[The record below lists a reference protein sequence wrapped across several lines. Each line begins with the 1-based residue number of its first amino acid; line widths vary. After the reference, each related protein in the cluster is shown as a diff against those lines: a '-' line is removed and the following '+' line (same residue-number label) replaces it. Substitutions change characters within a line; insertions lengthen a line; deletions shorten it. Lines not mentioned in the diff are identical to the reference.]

1 MKVFINKNK
10 NKRVILL
17 SIVVVFLF
25 QYILT
30 SAVNINFTEDV
41 HAEALSPKDT
51 LLLKV
56 LKAGFKK
63 CIDGGVL
70 SKKEIKDSVINEQ
83 ILFNVTSPIYMND
96 KNVRLPFKYGS
107 GNTVDDGDISCEQL
121 FTGYGGSGKNSFS
134 TFSALGGKDRPNY
147 NASVAERNSLIEA
160 LGYTTSDKGNTQL
173 YYCAALNYTTT
184 EAGGA
189 GNARTTNSICVNVDG
204 KIVDGK
210 IVDGKITPS
219 QGKKITSND
228 IVIKNTNSDEYIR
241 LTVDPSYKK
250 IVVNMNLSKLTN
262 TKDPLSC
269 QFGPT
274 DIFTSENL
282 DKYIGQSP
290 ESFFSKFFGDIDSKQ
305 ILNKAK
311 SNGYYLFNDQSCESD
326 PFPKA
331 LGVSSVVT
339 NSTSSISGGSGEEA
353 VAGTELNN
361 SPTKDYIYGGSPNYD
376 NLMKYYLPSYSVP
389 SAGAARGS
397 LDYELY
403 GGSSAATQTG
413 GFTAVERA
421 YNWFYE
427 LHDIFNAI
435 SVDTSIDCSTSRP
448 SNGAYLQYF
457 KKSESDPNKTEI
469 QYCPMNES
477 VLGLKANE
485 ALMKH
490 ETNGK
495 GVVNAA
501 DPISDTIKPQTAREI
516 LNNLNSINLT
526 SVCAADSSFPLCQAT
541 PIECKEDPNKDGC
554 KDLAGNNA
562 SEEED
567 GANGEMAACFQNAG
581 ALGWMICPLIYTLRD
596 AAQGIFSG
604 FIEPLLRVHDSIIGE
619 LSKNDNT
626 STMYQ
631 AWSTFRNIGNIL
643 FVIALLFVIFSQVTG
658 IGIDNYGIKRILP
671 KLIVTAIIVNFSY
684 IICGLLVDLSN
695 IIGDSIKN
703 IFESVEFT
711 AGDKP
716 SDGLGPV
723 GIITFLV
730 TAISAGAA
738 AGAGITV
745 AGSIIGAGGLLTILV
760 PILTFLASAV
770 IAGFFA
776 MLMLGVRQAL
786 VIIMIVISPVAFVLY
801 AIPNTNPIFKKWF
814 TLFRGLLMLY
824 PVYCFMVGAG
834 YMASKLIINGS
845 NEFYLQLVAGLIS
858 IAPYFAVPTMTKN
871 AMKGFD
877 AAIGGIARLQSRASG
892 GLQYA
897 NKMATNSEAYKA
909 SAGNVAY
916 KKQEKFANKYKDY
929 TPEQLAQLSNGK
941 RRRLMTALGVVGK
954 DAQQAATIGAAM
966 SQFKHDTDTAG
977 MARTARIAMDREDDR
992 QAESLQSEYARQNL
1006 DHISALA
1013 MLEEAQGFDYAN
1025 ASYEASRENDRKL
1038 RALQGHLLSTKEG
1051 QKAYNR
1057 YLSDGALYEKYE
1069 TDASGKEIGQGK
1081 KIVSAEKS
1089 STRAKA
1095 TLARNFVSKH
1105 SDLKKD
1111 FGVTYTQMQSM
1122 QGSGD
1127 LESMKSSAD
1136 ASQIMSN
1143 DRTMAVNK
1151 YVQTMDSIDMQNLSK
1166 ADAKELNTALA
1177 TKDDNGNSIIL
1188 DSDSSNKLK
1197 KLSDQVINVVSNDPS
1212 RLGDYNDNLRDLIT
1226 NVSGTN
1232 LNNLGNRVMEV
1243 RDNNGQLIQTMRWA
1257 KNDPINGNGNGGGNG
1272 NGNGGGNGGNGN
1284 GNGSGNGGPTP

>member
-1 MKVFINKNK
+1 MKVSINKNK
-10 NKRVILL
+10 RLIPLF
-17 SIVVVFLF
+17 IVFVLLF
-25 QYILT
+25 QFIFST
-30 SAVNINFTEDV
+30 ISSIKFTEDV

-56 LKAGFKK
+56 LKSSFKK
-63 CIDGGVL
+63 CIEGGVL
-70 SKKEIKDSVINEQ
+70 TKNDIKDSKIDRN
-83 ILFNVTSPIYMND
+83 ILFNVTSPIFGND
-96 KNVRLPFKYGS
+96 KTVRLPFKYGS

-121 FTGYGGSGKNSFS
+121 FEGYGGSDGKNSFS
-134 TFSALGGKDRPNY
+134 TFSVLGGKIRPNY
-147 NASVAERNSLIEA
+147 FAAVAERNSLIEA
-160 LGYTTSDKGNTQL
+160 LGYTASNRGNVQL
-173 YYCAALNYTTT
+173 YCAALNYTVT
-184 EAGGA
+184 EAGGT
-189 GNARTTNSICVNVDG
+189 GSTRTTNSICVN
-204 KIVDGK
+204 IVDGQIK
-210 IVDGKITPS
+210 PS
-219 QGKKITSND
+219 QGKKITAND
-228 IVIKNTNSDEYIR
+228 VTVKNTTSDKYVR
-241 LTVDPSYKK
+241 LGFDGYNKK
-250 IVVNMNLSKLTN
+250 IQVIMDLSELPEKN
-262 TKDPLSC
+262 KCKYNSKSVYDSPS
-269 QFGPT
+269 
-274 DIFTSENL
+274 L
-282 DKYIGQSP
+282 DKYIGKKP
-290 ESFFSKFFGDIDSKQ
+290 EEFFSDMFNEIESSQ
-305 ILNKAK
+305 SLNKAK
-311 SNGYYLFNDQSCESD
+311 ASGFSTKGNGWPCTGDT
-326 PFPKA
+326 FPKEIGA
-331 LGVSSVVT
+331 KSVVT
-339 NSTSSISGGSGEEA
+339 NSTGSVNTGSDEKAVSG
-353 VAGTELNN
+353 TDLNN
-361 SPTKDYIYGGSPNYD
+361 SLAKDYTYGGFPKNYD
-376 NLMKYYLPSYSVP
+376 NLMKYYLPSYPVP
-389 SAGAARGS
+389 SSGTARGS

-403 GGSSAATQTG
+403 GGSSAASQTD

-421 YNWFYE
+421 YNWYYE

-435 SVDTSIDCSTSRP
+435 SVDTSIGCSTSRP

-477 VLGLKANE
+477 VLNLKANE

-516 LNNLNSINLT
+516 LNNLNSINLA

-604 FIEPLLRVHDSIIGE
+604 FIESLLRVHDSIIGE

-695 IIGDSIKN
+695 IIGNSIKN

-716 SDGLGPV
+716 SDGLGPA
-723 GIITFLV
+723 GY
-730 TAISAGAA
+730 ISETVAVIGTIVA

-745 AGSIIGAGGLLTILV
+745 GGSIIAAGGLLTILV

-834 YMASKLIINGS
+834 FMASKLIINGS

-897 NKMATNSEAYKA
+897 NKMVTNSEAYKA

-916 KKQEKFANKYKDY
+916 NKQEKFAKKYDGY
-929 TPEQLAQLSNGK
+929 TQEQLARMKPSE
-941 RRRLMTALGVVGK
+941 RRRLMNALGVLGK

-966 SQFKHDTDTAG
+966 SQYKFNTSNEGMRRTGDMAMTAEDENQVKAHQTDLINQNMSYDEALKKL
-977 MARTARIAMDREDDR
+977 ID
-992 QAESLQSEYARQNL
+992 LQSEGYGENEEENHQRDLRMRAYQR
-1006 DHISALA
+1006 HI
-1013 MLEEAQGFDYAN
+1013 
-1025 ASYEASRENDRKL
+1025 
-1038 RALQGHLLSTKEG
+1038 LSTKDG
-1051 QKAYNR
+1051 QKAY
-1057 YLSDGALYEKYE
+1057 EKYL
-1069 TDASGKEIGQGK
+1069 KEGQYEDSNNN
-1081 KIVSAEKS
+1081 IVTG
-1089 STRAKA
+1089 STSERSRAV
-1095 TLARNFVSKH
+1095 LARDYMSNNS
-1105 SDLKKD
+1105 SLKDKY
-1111 FGVTYTQMQSM
+1111 GVTYQQMQSM
-1122 QGSGD
+1122 QGSGSVNT
-1127 LESMKSSAD
+1127 LRTSAD
-1136 ASQIMSN
+1136 GSAAIKN
-1143 DRTMAVNK
+1143 ARTNAVDK
-1151 YVQTMDSIDMQNLSK
+1151 FVDTMDSKDIREISK
-1166 ADAKELNTALA
+1166 YDAEEVDKAIEGGMVTQGTKDKLEGVARDAARVLENDPTQVGELNDAARNL
-1177 TKDDNGNSIIL
+1177 I
-1188 DSDSSNKLK
+1188 SN
-1197 KLSDQVINVVSNDPS
+1197 
-1212 RLGDYNDNLRDLIT
+1212 R
-1226 NVSGTN
+1226 SGID

-1272 NGNGGGNGGNGN
+1272 GNGNGSGNGN

>member
-1 MKVFINKNK
+1 MKTLGRNSRT
-10 NKRVILL
+10 KRIIIL
-17 SIVVVFLF
+17 SIATALLLQLVLSTISGIHIKENNV
-25 QYILT
+25 YAT
-30 SAVNINFTEDV
+30 GS
-41 HAEALSPKDT
+41 LSPQDS

-56 LKAGFKK
+56 LKNSFRK
-63 CIDGGVL
+63 CINDGVL
-70 SKKEIKDSVINEQ
+70 TKNPVINSAVDEKN
-83 ILFNVTSPIYMND
+83 LFNKTLAAYKND
-96 KNVRLPFKYGS
+96 KTILLPYKYGT
-107 GNTVDDGDISCEQL
+107 GNEVPDGNISCQEL
-121 FTGYGGSGKNSFS
+121 FGGDEGRAASATGFNVFKS
-134 TFSALGGKDRPNY
+134 LGGR
-147 NASVAERNSLIEA
+147 ERMPQYGSIEEKNNFLTA
-160 LGYTTSDKGNTQL
+160 LGYTSQDRSNANL
-173 YYCAALNYTTT
+173 YCASLSYTAT
-184 EAGGA
+184 ENINA
-189 GNARTTNSICVNVDG
+189 GNSGVTNAVCINTIDG
-204 KIVDGK
+204 KILPSEGEKITDNDLVAKTDPSDKYLKLSFFDGRIRLQLIGSSLPQDGK
-210 IVDGKITPS
+210 CSFYDSEIYVSPDVNKYKGKTPDTFFNDMFSEIESS
-219 QGKKITSND
+219 QVLNNAKPKGSKRKFSVTSKNRNNSCSSDKTFPELIGVKSVVANGKTSTGTGASVEARSDNA
-228 IVIKNTNSDEYIR
+228 IKNS
-241 LTVDPSYKK
+241 LA
-250 IVVNMNLSKLTN
+250 
-262 TKDPLSC
+262 KD
-269 QFGPT
+269 
-274 DIFTSENL
+274 FT
-282 DKYIGQSP
+282 
-290 ESFFSKFFGDIDSKQ
+290 
-305 ILNKAK
+305 
-311 SNGYYLFNDQSCESD
+311 
-326 PFPKA
+326 
-331 LGVSSVVT
+331 
-339 NSTSSISGGSGEEA
+339 
-353 VAGTELNN
+353 
-361 SPTKDYIYGGSPNYD
+361 YGGSPNYD
-376 NLMKYYLPSYSVP
+376 MLMKYYLPSYVSP
-389 SAGAARGS
+389 SANGVGS
-397 LDYELY
+397 LNYELY
-403 GGSSAATQTG
+403 GSSSAN
-413 GFTAVERA
+413 TASVNITPLERA
-421 YNWFYE
+421 YNWYYSLKDVF
-427 LHDIFNAI
+427 DGI
-435 SVDTSIDCSTSRP
+435 SVDESAGCSTTRP
-448 SNGAYLQYF
+448 STGLYLQYL
-457 KKSESDPNKTEI
+457 KPLEGDQSKTEV

-477 VLGLKANE
+477 VLNMKSNE
-485 ALMKH
+485 VLMKK
-490 ETNGK
+490 ESNGK
-495 GVVNAA
+495 GVVNAVERS
-501 DPISDTIKPQTAREI
+501 SDNIKAQNAREI
-516 LNNLNSINLT
+516 LDNLNSLDITNIC
-526 SVCAADSSFPLCQAT
+526 SADSSFPLCKAT
-541 PIECKEDPNKDGC
+541 PLDCKSDPSKDGC

-567 GANGEMAACFQNAG
+567 GANGEMANCFQNAG

-631 AWSTFRNIGNIL
+631 AWSFFRNIGNIL

-695 IIGDSIKN
+695 IIGNSIKN
-703 IFESVEFT
+703 IFESVQFT

-730 TAISAGAA
+730 AAISGGAA
-738 AGAGITV
+738 AVAGVTV
-745 AGSIIGAGGLLTILV
+745 AGSIIAGGGLLTILV

-834 YMASKLIINGS
+834 YMASKLIIKGS

-897 NKMATNSEAYKA
+897 SKMATNSEAYKA

-916 KKQEKFANKYKDY
+916 SKQEKFANKYKDY

-977 MARTARIAMDREDDR
+977 MARTARIAMDQEDDR

-1057 YLSDGALYEKYE
+1057 YLSDGALYERYE
-1069 TDASGKEIGQGK
+1069 KDENGNEIGAGK

-1127 LESMKSSAD
+1127 LEGMKSSAD

-1188 DSDSSNKLK
+1188 DSDSSDKLK
-1197 KLSDQVINVVSNDPS
+1197 KLSDQVVNVVSNDPS

>member
-1 MKVFINKNK
+1 MKTLGRNSRT
-10 NKRVILL
+10 KRIIIL
-17 SIVVVFLF
+17 SIATVLLLQLVLSTISGIHIKENNV
-25 QYILT
+25 YAT
-30 SAVNINFTEDV
+30 GS
-41 HAEALSPKDT
+41 LSPQDS

-56 LKAGFKK
+56 LKNSFRK
-63 CIDGGVL
+63 CINDGVL
-70 SKKEIKDSVINEQ
+70 TKNPVINSAVDEKN
-83 ILFNVTSPIYMND
+83 LFNKTLAAYKND
-96 KNVRLPFKYGS
+96 KTILLPYKYGT
-107 GNTVDDGDISCEQL
+107 GNEVPDGNISCQEL
-121 FTGYGGSGKNSFS
+121 FGGDEGRAASATGFNVFKS
-134 TFSALGGKDRPNY
+134 LGGR
-147 NASVAERNSLIEA
+147 ERMSQYGSIEEKNNFLTA
-160 LGYTTSDKGNTQL
+160 LGYTSQDRSNANL
-173 YYCAALNYTTT
+173 YCAYLSYTAT
-184 EAGGA
+184 ENINA
-189 GNARTTNSICVNVDG
+189 GNSGVTNAVCINTIDG
-204 KIVDGK
+204 KILPSEGEKITDNDLVAKTDPSDKYLKLSFFDGRIRLQLIGSSLPQDGK
-210 IVDGKITPS
+210 CSFYDSEIYVSPDVNKYKGKTPDTFFNDMFSEIESS
-219 QGKKITSND
+219 QVLNNAKPKGSKRKFSVTSKNRNNSCSSDKTFPELIGVKSVVANGKTSTGTGASVEAQSDNA
-228 IVIKNTNSDEYIR
+228 IKNS
-241 LTVDPSYKK
+241 LA
-250 IVVNMNLSKLTN
+250 
-262 TKDPLSC
+262 KD
-269 QFGPT
+269 
-274 DIFTSENL
+274 FT
-282 DKYIGQSP
+282 
-290 ESFFSKFFGDIDSKQ
+290 
-305 ILNKAK
+305 
-311 SNGYYLFNDQSCESD
+311 
-326 PFPKA
+326 
-331 LGVSSVVT
+331 
-339 NSTSSISGGSGEEA
+339 
-353 VAGTELNN
+353 
-361 SPTKDYIYGGSPNYD
+361 YGGSPNYD
-376 NLMKYYLPSYSVP
+376 MLMKYYLPSYVSP
-389 SAGAARGS
+389 SANGVGS
-397 LDYELY
+397 LNYELY
-403 GGSSAATQTG
+403 GSSSAS
-413 GFTAVERA
+413 TASENITPLERA
-421 YNWFYE
+421 YNWYYSLKDVF
-427 LHDIFNAI
+427 DGI
-435 SVDTSIDCSTSRP
+435 SVDESAGCSTTRP
-448 SNGAYLQYF
+448 STGIYLQYL
-457 KKSESDPNKTEI
+457 KPSEGDQNKAEV

-477 VLGLKANE
+477 VLNMKSNE
-485 ALMKH
+485 ILMKK
-490 ETNGK
+490 EANGK
-495 GVVNAA
+495 GVVNAVERS
-501 DPISDTIKPQTAREI
+501 SDNIKAQNAREI
-516 LNNLNSINLT
+516 LDNLNSLDITNICST
-526 SVCAADSSFPLCQAT
+526 DSSFPLCKAT
-541 PIECKEDPNKDGC
+541 PLDCKSDPSKDGC

-567 GANGEMAACFQNAG
+567 GANGEMANCFQNAG
-581 ALGWMICPLIYTLRD
+581 ALGWIICPLIYMLRD

-695 IIGDSIKN
+695 IIGNSIKN

-760 PILTFLASAV
+760 PVLTFLASAV

-977 MARTARIAMDREDDR
+977 MARTARTAMDQEDDR

-1057 YLSDGALYEKYE
+1057 YLSDGALYERYE
-1069 TDASGKEIGQGK
+1069 TDASGREIGRGE

-1127 LESMKSSAD
+1127 LESMRESSD

-1143 DRTMAVNK
+1143 SRSAAVNK
-1151 YVQTMDSIDMQNLSK
+1151 FVDTMDSKDVREISK
-1166 ADAKELNTALA
+1166 YDAKEVDKAIKEGEITGD
-1177 TKDDNGNSIIL
+1177 TKD
-1188 DSDSSNKLK
+1188 KFK
-1197 KLSDQVINVVSNDPS
+1197 VVVENAVRTLENDPTQVGE
-1212 RLGDYNDNLRDLIT
+1212 LNDSAQNLIT

-1257 KNDPINGNGNGGGNG
+1257 KNGPGNNN
-1272 NGNGGGNGGNGN
+1272 NNNNN
-1284 GNGSGNGGPTP
+1284 NNNQ

>member
-1 MKVFINKNK
+1 MKVSINKNK
-10 NKRVILL
+10 RLIPLF
-17 SIVVVFLF
+17 IVFVLLF
-25 QYILT
+25 QFIFST
-30 SAVNINFTEDV
+30 ISSIKFTEDV

-56 LKAGFKK
+56 LKSSFKK
-63 CIDGGVL
+63 CIEGGVL
-70 SKKEIKDSVINEQ
+70 TKNDIKDSKIDRN
-83 ILFNVTSPIYMND
+83 ILFNVTSPIFGND
-96 KNVRLPFKYGS
+96 KTVRLPFKYGS

-121 FTGYGGSGKNSFS
+121 FEGYGGSDGKNSFS
-134 TFSALGGKDRPNY
+134 TFSVLGGKIRPNY
-147 NASVAERNSLIEA
+147 FAAVAERNSLIEA
-160 LGYTTSDKGNTQL
+160 LGYTASNRGNAQL
-173 YYCAALNYTTT
+173 YCAALNYTVT
-184 EAGGA
+184 EAGGT
-189 GNARTTNSICVNVDG
+189 GSTRTTNSICVN
-204 KIVDGK
+204 IVDGQIK
-210 IVDGKITPS
+210 PS
-219 QGKKITSND
+219 QGKKITAND
-228 IVIKNTNSDEYIR
+228 VTVKNTTSDKYVR
-241 LTVDPSYKK
+241 LGFDGYNKK
-250 IVVNMNLSKLTN
+250 IQVIMDLSELPEKN
-262 TKDPLSC
+262 KCKYNSKSVYDSPS
-269 QFGPT
+269 
-274 DIFTSENL
+274 L
-282 DKYIGQSP
+282 DKYIGKKP
-290 ESFFSKFFGDIDSKQ
+290 EEFFSDMFNEIESSQ
-305 ILNKAK
+305 SLNKAK
-311 SNGYYLFNDQSCESD
+311 ASGFSTKGNGWPCTGDT
-326 PFPKA
+326 FPKEIGA
-331 LGVSSVVT
+331 KSVVT
-339 NSTSSISGGSGEEA
+339 NSTGSVNTGSDEKAVSG
-353 VAGTELNN
+353 TDLNN
-361 SPTKDYIYGGSPNYD
+361 SLAKDYTYGGFPKNYD
-376 NLMKYYLPSYSVP
+376 NLMKYYLPSYPVP
-389 SAGAARGS
+389 SSGTARGS

-403 GGSSAATQTG
+403 GGSSAASQTD

-421 YNWFYE
+421 YNWYYE

-435 SVDTSIDCSTSRP
+435 SVDTSIGCSTSRP

-485 ALMKH
+485 ALMKY

-541 PIECKEDPNKDGC
+541 PIECKEDPSKDGC

-581 ALGWMICPLIYTLRD
+581 ALGWIICPLIYTLRD

-703 IFESVEFT
+703 ILENVEFT

-738 AGAGITV
+738 AAAGVTV
-745 AGSIIGAGGLLTILV
+745 AGSVIAGGGLLTILV

-786 VIIMIVISPVAFVLY
+786 VIIMIVISPIAFVLY
-801 AIPNTNPIFKKWF
+801 AIPNTNPLFKKWF
-814 TLFRGLLMLY
+814 ALFRGLLMLY

-871 AMKGFD
+871 ALKGFD

-897 NKMATNSEAYKA
+897 NKMVTNSEAYKA

-916 KKQEKFANKYKDY
+916 NKQEKFANKYKDY
-929 TPEQLAQLSNGK
+929 TPEQLAQLSSSK

-954 DAQQAATIGAAM
+954 DAQQAATIGAVM
-966 SQFKHDTDTAG
+966 SQFKHDTNAAG
-977 MARTARIAMDREDDR
+977 MANTSHTAMDQEDDR

-1006 DHISALA
+1006 DHMSALA

-1038 RALQGHLLSTKEG
+1038 RALQGYLLKTKEG

-1057 YLSDGALYEKYE
+1057 YLSDGEAYESYTK
-1069 TDASGKEIGQGK
+1069 DKDGNEIGVGQK
-1081 KIVSAEKS
+1081 VSAVKS

-1095 TLARNFVSKH
+1095 VLARAFVSKN

-1122 QGSGD
+1122 QGSGT

-1136 ASQIMSN
+1136 ASQVMSN

-1166 ADAKELNTALA
+1166 ADAKELNAALA
-1177 TKDDNGNSIIL
+1177 KKDDDGNSIIL
-1188 DSDSSNKLK
+1188 DSDSSKKLK
-1197 KLSDQVINVVSNDPS
+1197 NLSDQVVNVVSNDPS
-1212 RLGDYNDNLRDLIT
+1212 RLGDYNDNLRDLIKNT
-1226 NVSGTN
+1226 SGTD
-1232 LNNLGNRVMEV
+1232 LNSVGSRTMEIRNSDGDITHTISV
-1243 RDNNGQLIQTMRWA
+1243 QRPDQTSSQNSNQ
-1257 KNDPINGNGNGGGNG
+1257 NDPTN
-1272 NGNGGGNGGNGN
+1272 
-1284 GNGSGNGGPTP
+1284 TP

>member
-83 ILFNVTSPIYMND
+83 ILFNVTSPIYVND

-121 FTGYGGSGKNSFS
+121 FVGYGGSDKNSFN
-134 TFSALGGKDRPNY
+134 TFSALGGKDYPNY
-147 NASVAERNSLIEA
+147 NAAVAERNSLIEA
-160 LGYTTSDKGNTQL
+160 LGYTASDRGNTQL

-184 EAGGA
+184 EAGGT
-189 GNARTTNSICVNVDG
+189 GNTRTTNSICVNVDG
-204 KIVDGK
+204 KNVDGK

-219 QGKKITSND
+219 QGKKITAND
-228 IVIKNTNSDEYIR
+228 VVIKNTNSDEYIR

-250 IVVNMNLSKLTN
+250 IVVNMNLSKLT
-262 TKDPLSC
+262 KDTSSC

-274 DIFTSENL
+274 DIFTSESL

-290 ESFFSKFFGDIDSKQ
+290 ESFFSKFFGDIKSKQ

-311 SNGYYLFNDQSCESD
+311 SNGYYLVQDSPTCESE

-353 VAGTELNN
+353 GAGTELNN
-361 SPTKDYIYGGSPNYD
+361 SLTKDYTYGGSPNYD
-376 NLMKYYLPSYSVP
+376 NLMKYYLPSYPVP
-389 SAGAARGS
+389 STGAARGS

-403 GGSSAATQTG
+403 GGSSATAQTG

-421 YNWFYE
+421 YNWYYE

-435 SVDTSIDCSTSRP
+435 SVDTSIGCSTSRP

-477 VLGLKANE
+477 VLELKANE

-516 LNNLNSINLT
+516 LNNLNSINLA

-541 PIECKEDPNKDGC
+541 PIDCKEDPNKEGC
-554 KDLAGNNA
+554 KELAGDNA

-567 GANGEMAACFQNAG
+567 GAKGEMSVCFQNAG
-581 ALGWMICPLIYTLRD
+581 ALGWMICPLIYALRD

-604 FIEPLLRVHDSIIGE
+604 FIDPLLRVHDSIIGE

-631 AWSTFRNIGNIL
+631 AWSLFRNIGNIL

-703 IFESVEFT
+703 IFEGVQFT

-716 SDGLGPV
+716 SDGLGPA
-723 GIITFLV
+723 GIIT
-730 TAISAGAA
+730 AIVAAIGGFAA
-738 AGAGITV
+738 AGAGV
-745 AGSIIGAGGLLTILV
+745 AAGVSIIAGGGLLTILV

-786 VIIMIVISPVAFVLY
+786 VIIMIVISPIAFVLY
-801 AIPNTNPIFKKWF
+801 AIPNTNPLFKKWF
-814 TLFRGLLMLY
+814 TLFRGLLTLY

-834 YMASKLIINGS
+834 YMASKLIIMGS

-916 KKQEKFANKYKDY
+916 NKQEKFANKYKDY
-929 TPEQLAQLSNGK
+929 TPEQLAQLSSGK

-966 SQFKHDTDTAG
+966 SQFKHDTDKAG
-977 MARTARIAMDREDDR
+977 MARTARAAMNAEDEN
-992 QAESLQSEYARQNL
+992 QVKSLMSQYASENRSPFELMQ
-1006 DHISALA
+1006 
-1013 MLEEAQGFDYAN
+1013 MLEKAQAHDYKNGTA
-1025 ASYEASRENDRKL
+1025 EENRKNDLKL
-1038 RALQGHLLSTKEG
+1038 RALQRQLVSTKDG
-1051 QKAYNR
+1051 QKMYNT
-1057 YLSDGALYEKYE
+1057 YLNDGVVYEQYGK
-1069 TDASGKEIGQGK
+1069 DANGNKVGIGESVTAK
-1081 KIVSAEKS
+1081 TS
-1089 STRAKA
+1089 SNHAKA
-1095 TLARNFVSKH
+1095 TLARDFIANH

-1122 QGSGD
+1122 QGSGT
-1127 LESMKSSAD
+1127 LESMRDASD

-1143 DRTMAVNK
+1143 SRSAAVNK
-1151 YVQTMDSIDMQNLSK
+1151 FVDTMDTKDMQEISKSDAEEITNKVGYFGKDTSGKEVYRGDTSKMSEDSARKVRSLSNQVVGNL
-1166 ADAKELNTALA
+1166 
-1177 TKDDNGNSIIL
+1177 
-1188 DSDSSNKLK
+1188 
-1197 KLSDQVINVVSNDPS
+1197 VNDPA
-1212 RLGDYNDNLRDLIT
+1212 RVGDLNQNAQTLISSIT
-1226 NVSGTN
+1226 NTD
-1232 LNNLGNRVMEV
+1232 LNNLGNRTMVI
-1243 RDNNGQLIQTMRWA
+1243 RDA
-1257 KNDPINGNGNGGGNG
+1257 NGNATSTITWDKNPGQ
-1272 NGNGGGNGGNGN
+1272 
-1284 GNGSGNGGPTP
+1284 GGPQNKP

>member
-1 MKVFINKNK
+1 MKVSINKNK
-10 NKRVILL
+10 RLIPLF
-17 SIVVVFLF
+17 IVFVLLF
-25 QYILT
+25 QFIFST
-30 SAVNINFTEDV
+30 ISSIKFTEDV

-56 LKAGFKK
+56 LKSSFKK
-63 CIDGGVL
+63 CIEGGVL
-70 SKKEIKDSVINEQ
+70 TKNDIKDSKIDRN
-83 ILFNVTSPIYMND
+83 ILFNVTSPIFGND
-96 KNVRLPFKYGS
+96 KTVRLPFKYGS

-121 FTGYGGSGKNSFS
+121 FEGYGGSDGKNSFS
-134 TFSALGGKDRPNY
+134 TFSVLGGKIRPNY
-147 NASVAERNSLIEA
+147 FAAVAERNSLIEA
-160 LGYTTSDKGNTQL
+160 LGYTASNRGNAQL
-173 YYCAALNYTTT
+173 YCAALNYTVT
-184 EAGGA
+184 EAGGT
-189 GNARTTNSICVNVDG
+189 GSTRTTNSICVN
-204 KIVDGK
+204 IVDGQIK
-210 IVDGKITPS
+210 PS
-219 QGKKITSND
+219 QGKKITAND
-228 IVIKNTNSDEYIR
+228 VTVKNTTSDKYVR
-241 LTVDPSYKK
+241 LGFDGYNKK
-250 IVVNMNLSKLTN
+250 IQVIMDLSELPEKN
-262 TKDPLSC
+262 KCKYNSKSVYDSPS
-269 QFGPT
+269 
-274 DIFTSENL
+274 L
-282 DKYIGQSP
+282 DKYIGKKP
-290 ESFFSKFFGDIDSKQ
+290 EEFFSDMFNEIESSQ
-305 ILNKAK
+305 SLNKAK
-311 SNGYYLFNDQSCESD
+311 ASGFSTKGNGWPCTGDT
-326 PFPKA
+326 FPKEIGA
-331 LGVSSVVT
+331 KSVVT
-339 NSTSSISGGSGEEA
+339 NSTGSVNTGSDEKAVSG
-353 VAGTELNN
+353 TDLNN
-361 SPTKDYIYGGSPNYD
+361 SLAKDYTYGGFPKNYD
-376 NLMKYYLPSYSVP
+376 NLMKYYLPSYPVP
-389 SAGAARGS
+389 SSGTARGS

-403 GGSSAATQTG
+403 GGSSAASQTD

-421 YNWFYE
+421 YNWYYE

-435 SVDTSIDCSTSRP
+435 SVDTSIGCSTSRP

-485 ALMKH
+485 ALMKY

-541 PIECKEDPNKDGC
+541 PIECKEDPSKDGC

-581 ALGWMICPLIYTLRD
+581 ALGWIICPLIYTLRD

-703 IFESVEFT
+703 ILENVEFT

-738 AGAGITV
+738 AAAGVTV
-745 AGSIIGAGGLLTILV
+745 AGSVIAGGGLLTILV

-786 VIIMIVISPVAFVLY
+786 VIIMIVISPIAFVLY
-801 AIPNTNPIFKKWF
+801 AIPNTNPLFKKWF
-814 TLFRGLLMLY
+814 ALFRGLLMLY

-871 AMKGFD
+871 ALKGFD

-897 NKMATNSEAYKA
+897 NKMVTNSEAYKA

-916 KKQEKFANKYKDY
+916 NKQEKFANKYKDY
-929 TPEQLAQLSNGK
+929 TPEQLARLSNSQ
-941 RRRLMTALGVVGK
+941 RRRLASALGVVGK
-954 DAQQAATIGAAM
+954 DAHQAATIGAAM
-966 SQFKHDTDTAG
+966 SQFKHDTSSSG
-977 MARTARIAMDREDDR
+977 MAGTARAAMNAEDEN
-992 QAESLQSEYARQNL
+992 QVKSLMSQYASENRTPFEL
-1006 DHISALA
+1006 MK
-1013 MLEEAQGFDYAN
+1013 MLEESQAHDYKNGTA
-1025 ASYEASRENDRKL
+1025 EENRQNDLKL
-1038 RALQGHLLSTKEG
+1038 RALQRQLVSTKDG
-1051 QKAYNR
+1051 QKMYNT
-1057 YLSDGALYEKYE
+1057 YLNDGVVYEQYGK
-1069 TDASGKEIGQGK
+1069 DAKGNKIGIGESVTAK
-1081 KIVSAEKS
+1081 TS
-1089 STRAKA
+1089 SNHAKA
-1095 TLARNFVSKH
+1095 TLARDFIANH

-1122 QGSGD
+1122 QGSGT
-1127 LESMKSSAD
+1127 LESMRDSSD
-1136 ASQIMSN
+1136 ASQVMSN
-1143 DRTMAVNK
+1143 TRGAAVNK
-1151 YVQTMDSIDMQNLSK
+1151 FVDNMDAKDMQEISKSDAEEITNKVGYFGQDMSGKEVYRGDTSKMSEDSARKVRSLSNQVVGNL
-1166 ADAKELNTALA
+1166 
-1177 TKDDNGNSIIL
+1177 
-1188 DSDSSNKLK
+1188 
-1197 KLSDQVINVVSNDPS
+1197 VNDPT
-1212 RLGDYNDNLRDLIT
+1212 RVGDLNQNAQTLISSIT
-1226 NVSGTN
+1226 NTD
-1232 LNNLGNRVMEV
+1232 LNNLGNRTMVI
-1243 RDNNGQLIQTMRWA
+1243 RDA
-1257 KNDPINGNGNGGGNG
+1257 NGNATSTITWDKGPGQGG
-1272 NGNGGGNGGNGN
+1272 
-1284 GNGSGNGGPTP
+1284 SQHKP

>member
-1 MKVFINKNK
+1 MKVSINKNK
-10 NKRVILL
+10 RLIPLF
-17 SIVVVFLF
+17 IVFVLLF
-25 QYILT
+25 QFIFST
-30 SAVNINFTEDV
+30 ISSIKFTEDV

-56 LKAGFKK
+56 LKSSFKK
-63 CIDGGVL
+63 CIEGGVL
-70 SKKEIKDSVINEQ
+70 TKNDIKDSKIDRN
-83 ILFNVTSPIYMND
+83 ILFNVTSPIFGND
-96 KNVRLPFKYGS
+96 KTVRLPFKYGS

-121 FTGYGGSGKNSFS
+121 FEGYGGSDGKNSFS
-134 TFSALGGKDRPNY
+134 TFSVLGGKIRPNY
-147 NASVAERNSLIEA
+147 FAAVAERNSLIEA
-160 LGYTTSDKGNTQL
+160 LGYTASNRGNAQL
-173 YYCAALNYTTT
+173 YCAALNYTVT
-184 EAGGA
+184 EAGGT
-189 GNARTTNSICVNVDG
+189 GSTRTTNSICVN
-204 KIVDGK
+204 IVDGQIK
-210 IVDGKITPS
+210 PS
-219 QGKKITSND
+219 QGKKITAND
-228 IVIKNTNSDEYIR
+228 VTVKNTTSDKYVR
-241 LTVDPSYKK
+241 LGFDGYNKK
-250 IVVNMNLSKLTN
+250 IQVIMDLSELPEKN
-262 TKDPLSC
+262 KCKYNSKSVYDSPS
-269 QFGPT
+269 
-274 DIFTSENL
+274 L
-282 DKYIGQSP
+282 DKYIGKKP
-290 ESFFSKFFGDIDSKQ
+290 EEFFSDMFNEIESSQ
-305 ILNKAK
+305 SLNKAK
-311 SNGYYLFNDQSCESD
+311 ASGFSTKGNGWPCTGDT
-326 PFPKA
+326 FPKEIGA
-331 LGVSSVVT
+331 KSVVT
-339 NSTSSISGGSGEEA
+339 NSTGSVNTGSDEKAVSG
-353 VAGTELNN
+353 TDLNN
-361 SPTKDYIYGGSPNYD
+361 SLAKDYTYGGFPKNYD
-376 NLMKYYLPSYSVP
+376 NLMKYYLPSYPVP
-389 SAGAARGS
+389 SSGTARGS

-403 GGSSAATQTG
+403 GGSSAASQTD

-421 YNWFYE
+421 YNWYYE

-435 SVDTSIDCSTSRP
+435 SVDTSIGCSTSRP

-477 VLGLKANE
+477 VLNLKANE

-516 LNNLNSINLT
+516 LNNLNSINLA

-631 AWSTFRNIGNIL
+631 AWSFFRNIGNIL
-643 FVIALLFVIFSQVTG
+643 FVITLLFVIFSQVTG

-695 IIGDSIKN
+695 IIGNSIKN
-703 IFESVEFT
+703 IFESVQFT

-730 TAISAGAA
+730 AAISGGAA
-738 AGAGITV
+738 AVAGVTV
-745 AGSIIGAGGLLTILV
+745 AGSIIGGGGLLTILV

-801 AIPNTNPIFKKWF
+801 AIPNTNPLFKKWF
-814 TLFRGLLMLY
+814 ALFRGLLMLY

-871 AMKGFD
+871 ALKGFD

-897 NKMATNSEAYKA
+897 NKMVTNSEAYKA

-916 KKQEKFANKYKDY
+916 NKQEKFAKKYDGY
-929 TPEQLAQLSNGK
+929 TQEQLARMKPSE
-941 RRRLMTALGVVGK
+941 RRRLMNALGVLGK

-966 SQFKHDTDTAG
+966 SQYKFNTSNEGMRRTGDMAMTAEDENQVKAHQTDLINQNMSYDEALKKL
-977 MARTARIAMDREDDR
+977 ID
-992 QAESLQSEYARQNL
+992 LQSEGYGENEEENHQRDLRMRAYQR
-1006 DHISALA
+1006 HI
-1013 MLEEAQGFDYAN
+1013 
-1025 ASYEASRENDRKL
+1025 
-1038 RALQGHLLSTKEG
+1038 LSTKDG
-1051 QKAYNR
+1051 QKAYER
-1057 YLSDGALYEKYE
+1057 YLKKGRYE
-1069 TDASGKEIGQGK
+1069 DDSGNI
-1081 KIVSAEKS
+1081 IKS
-1089 STRAKA
+1089 GSTSERSRAI
-1095 TLARNFVSKH
+1095 LARDYMSNNS
-1105 SDLKKD
+1105 SLKDKY
-1111 FGVTYTQMQSM
+1111 GVTYQQMQSM
-1122 QGSGD
+1122 QGSGSVNT
-1127 LESMKSSAD
+1127 LRTSAD
-1136 ASQIMSN
+1136 GSTTIENA
-1143 DRTMAVNK
+1143 RTNAVDK
-1151 YVQTMDSIDMQNLSK
+1151 FVKTMDSKDVREISK
-1166 ADAKELNTALA
+1166 YDAKEVDDAITGGKITQK
-1177 TKDDNGNSIIL
+1177 TKDDF
-1188 DSDSSNKLK
+1188 K
-1197 KLSDQVINVVSNDPS
+1197 VVVENAVRSLENDPTQVGE
-1212 RLGDYNDNLRDLIT
+1212 LNDNAQNLIT

-1257 KNDPINGNGNGGGNG
+1257 KNSPVNGN
-1272 NGNGGGNGGNGN
+1272 GNGN
-1284 GNGSGNGGPTP
+1284 GNGSGNGSGNGNGSGSGNGNGGPTP

>member
-1 MKVFINKNK
+1 MKVSINKNK
-10 NKRVILL
+10 RLIPLF
-17 SIVVVFLF
+17 IVFVLLF
-25 QYILT
+25 QFIFST
-30 SAVNINFTEDV
+30 ISSIKFTEEA
-41 HAEALSPKDT
+41 HADALSPKDT

-56 LKAGFKK
+56 LKSGFKK
-63 CIDGGVL
+63 CIEGGVL
-70 SKKEIKDSVINEQ
+70 TKQDIKDSKIDRN
-83 ILFNVTSPIYMND
+83 ILFNVTSPIFGND

-121 FTGYGGSGKNSFS
+121 FEGYGGNDDKNSFN
-134 TFSALGGKDRPNY
+134 TFSVLGGKIRPNY
-147 NASVAERNSLIEA
+147 YSTTVAEKNSLIEA
-160 LGYTTSDKGNTQL
+160 LGYTTSDRGNAQL
-173 YYCAALNYTTT
+173 YCAALNYTVT
-184 EAGGA
+184 EAGGT
-189 GNARTTNSICVNVDG
+189 GSTRTTNSICVN
-204 KIVDGK
+204 
-210 IVDGKITPS
+210 IVDGKITQS
-219 QGKKITSND
+219 QGKKITAND
-228 IVIKNTNSDEYIR
+228 VTVKNTTSDKYVR
-241 LTVDPSYKK
+241 LGFDGYNKKVSVIMDLSELPEKNNCKYGSKSVYDSPS
-250 IVVNMNLSKLTN
+250 
-262 TKDPLSC
+262 
-269 QFGPT
+269 
-274 DIFTSENL
+274 L
-282 DKYIGQSP
+282 DKYIGKTP
-290 ESFFSKFFGDIDSKQ
+290 KEFFSDMFNEIESSQ
-305 ILNKAK
+305 SLNKAK
-311 SNGYYLFNDQSCESD
+311 ASGFSTKGNGWPCTGDT
-326 PFPKA
+326 FPKEIGA
-331 LGVSSVVT
+331 KSVVT
-339 NSTSSISGGSGEEA
+339 NSTGSVDTGSDEKAVSG
-353 VAGTELNN
+353 TDLNN
-361 SPTKDYIYGGSPNYD
+361 SLAKDYTYGGSPNYD
-376 NLMKYYLPSYSVP
+376 NLMKYYLPSYPVP

-421 YNWFYE
+421 YNWYYE

-435 SVDTSIDCSTSRP
+435 SVDTSIGCSTSRP

-477 VLGLKANE
+477 VLNLKANE

-501 DPISDTIKPQTAREI
+501 DPVSDIIKPQTAREI
-516 LNNLNSINLT
+516 LNNLNSINLA

-581 ALGWMICPLIYTLRD
+581 ALGWIICPLIYALRD

-631 AWSTFRNIGNIL
+631 AWSFFRNIGNIL

-703 IFESVEFT
+703 IFESVQFT

-723 GIITFLV
+723 GIITILV
-730 TAISAGAA
+730 AAISGGAA
-738 AGAGITV
+738 AFAGV
-745 AGSIIGAGGLLTILV
+745 SIIAGGGLLTILV

-834 YMASKLIINGS
+834 FMASKLIIKGS

-877 AAIGGIARLQSRASG
+877 AAIGGIAKLQSRASG

-941 RRRLMTALGVVGK
+941 RRRLMNALGTIGK

-966 SQFKHDTDTAG
+966 SQFRFNTSNEGKARSGAMAMTA
-977 MARTARIAMDREDDR
+977 EDEN
-992 QAESLQSEYARQNL
+992 QVKAHQSDLIDKNMSYDEALKNLIKMQNEGYGENEEENHQRDL
-1006 DHISALA
+1006 KMRAYQRHI
-1013 MLEEAQGFDYAN
+1013 
-1025 ASYEASRENDRKL
+1025 
-1038 RALQGHLLSTKEG
+1038 LSTKDG
-1051 QKAYNR
+1051 QKAY
-1057 YLSDGALYEKYE
+1057 EKYL
-1069 TDASGKEIGQGK
+1069 KEGQYK
-1081 KIVSAEKS
+1081 DSNNNIVTG
-1089 STRAKA
+1089 STSERSRAV
-1095 TLARNFVSKH
+1095 LARDYMSNNSG
-1105 SDLKKD
+1105 LKDKY
-1111 FGVTYTQMQSM
+1111 GVTYQQMQSM
-1122 QGSGD
+1122 QGSGSINT
-1127 LESMKSSAD
+1127 LRTSAD
-1136 ASQIMSN
+1136 SSSVIEN
-1143 DRTMAVNK
+1143 TRTNAVNK
-1151 YVQTMDSIDMQNLSK
+1151 FVETMDSKDVREISK
-1166 ADAKELNTALA
+1166 YDAEEVDDAIAGGKITRDANDKFKVAVGNAARTLENDPTQVGELNDAA
-1177 TKDDNGNSIIL
+1177 
-1188 DSDSSNKLK
+1188 
-1197 KLSDQVINVVSNDPS
+1197 
-1212 RLGDYNDNLRDLIT
+1212 RNLIST
-1226 NVSGTN
+1226 HSGID

-1257 KNDPINGNGNGGGNG
+1257 KNGPGNNN
-1272 NGNGGGNGGNGN
+1272 NNNNQ
-1284 GNGSGNGGPTP
+1284 

>member
-1 MKVFINKNK
+1 MKTLGRNSRT
-10 NKRVILL
+10 KRIIILSIATILL
-17 SIVVVFLF
+17 LQLILSTISGIHIKENNVFA
-25 QYILT
+25 T
-30 SAVNINFTEDV
+30 GS
-41 HAEALSPKDT
+41 LSPQDS

-56 LKAGFKK
+56 LKNSFRKCINNGVLTKNPVINSAVAESNLFNKTLAAYKNDQTILLPYKYGTGNEVSDGNISCQELFGGDEGTPSSAAGF
-63 CIDGGVL
+63 
-70 SKKEIKDSVINEQ
+70 
-83 ILFNVTSPIYMND
+83 NV
-96 KNVRLPFKYGS
+96 FKS
-107 GNTVDDGDISCEQL
+107 
-121 FTGYGGSGKNSFS
+121 
-134 TFSALGGKDRPNY
+134 LGGKSQIPHHG
-147 NASVAERNSLIEA
+147 AIEEKNNFLTA
-160 LGYTTSDKGNTQL
+160 LGYTSKDRSDANL
-173 YYCAALNYTTT
+173 YCASLSYTAT
-184 EAGGA
+184 ENINV
-189 GNARTTNSICVNVDG
+189 GNSGVTNAVCINTVKGEIS
-204 KIVDGK
+204 
-210 IVDGKITPS
+210 PS
-219 QGKKITSND
+219 DGKKITDND
-228 IVIKNTNSDEYIR
+228 LVAKTDSSDKYLKLSFFDGRIRLQLIGSSLPQDGKCSFYDNEIYVSPDINKYKGKTPDTFFNDMFSEIESSQVLNNAKPKGSKRKFSVTSKNRNNSCSSDKTFPELIGAKNVVANGKTSTGKGASVEARSDEAI
-241 LTVDPSYKK
+241 
-250 IVVNMNLSKLTN
+250 
-262 TKDPLSC
+262 
-269 QFGPT
+269 
-274 DIFTSENL
+274 
-282 DKYIGQSP
+282 
-290 ESFFSKFFGDIDSKQ
+290 
-305 ILNKAK
+305 
-311 SNGYYLFNDQSCESD
+311 
-326 PFPKA
+326 
-331 LGVSSVVT
+331 
-339 NSTSSISGGSGEEA
+339 
-353 VAGTELNN
+353 NN
-361 SPTKDYIYGGSPNYD
+361 SLAKDFTYGASPKYD
-376 NLMKYYLPSYSVP
+376 MLMDMLMKYYLPSYVSP
-389 SAGAARGS
+389 SANGVGS
-397 LDYELY
+397 LNYELY
-403 GGSSAATQTG
+403 GSSSAS
-413 GFTAVERA
+413 TASENITPLERA
-421 YNWFYE
+421 YNWYYSLKDVF
-427 LHDIFNAI
+427 DGI
-435 SVDTSIDCSTSRP
+435 SEDESAGCSTTRP
-448 SNGAYLQYF
+448 STGIYLQYL
-457 KKSESDPNKTEI
+457 KPSEGDQSKTEV
-469 QYCPMNES
+469 QYCTMNES
-477 VLGLKANE
+477 VLNMKSNE
-485 ALMKH
+485 VLMKK
-490 ETNGK
+490 ESNGK
-495 GVVNAA
+495 GVVNAVERS
-501 DPISDTIKPQTAREI
+501 SDNIKAQNAREI
-516 LNNLNSINLT
+516 LDNLNSLDITNICST
-526 SVCAADSSFPLCQAT
+526 DSSFPLCKAT
-541 PIECKEDPNKDGC
+541 PLDCKSDPNKDGC

-631 AWSTFRNIGNIL
+631 AWSFFRNIGNIL

-695 IIGDSIKN
+695 IIGNSIKN

-897 NKMATNSEAYKA
+897 NKMVTNSEAYKA

-916 KKQEKFANKYKDY
+916 NKQEKFAKKYDGY
-929 TPEQLAQLSNGK
+929 TQEQLARMKPSE
-941 RRRLMTALGVVGK
+941 RRRLMNALGVLGK

-966 SQFKHDTDTAG
+966 SQYKFNTSNEGMRRTGDMAMTAEDENQVKAHQTDLINQNMSYDEALKKL
-977 MARTARIAMDREDDR
+977 ID
-992 QAESLQSEYARQNL
+992 LQSEGYGENEEENHQRDLRMRAYQR
-1006 DHISALA
+1006 HI
-1013 MLEEAQGFDYAN
+1013 
-1025 ASYEASRENDRKL
+1025 
-1038 RALQGHLLSTKEG
+1038 LSTKDG
-1051 QKAYNR
+1051 QKAY
-1057 YLSDGALYEKYE
+1057 EKYL
-1069 TDASGKEIGQGK
+1069 KEGQYK
-1081 KIVSAEKS
+1081 DSNNNIVTG
-1089 STRAKA
+1089 STSERSRAV
-1095 TLARNFVSKH
+1095 LARDYMSNNS
-1105 SDLKKD
+1105 SLKDKY
-1111 FGVTYTQMQSM
+1111 GVTYQQMQSM
-1122 QGSGD
+1122 QGSGSVNT
-1127 LESMKSSAD
+1127 LRTSAD
-1136 ASQIMSN
+1136 GSAAIKN
-1143 DRTMAVNK
+1143 ARTNAVDK
-1151 YVQTMDSIDMQNLSK
+1151 FVDTMDSKDIREISK
-1166 ADAKELNTALA
+1166 YDAEEVDKAIEGGMVTQGTKDKLEGVARDAARVLENDPTQVGELNDAARNL
-1177 TKDDNGNSIIL
+1177 I
-1188 DSDSSNKLK
+1188 SN
-1197 KLSDQVINVVSNDPS
+1197 
-1212 RLGDYNDNLRDLIT
+1212 R
-1226 NVSGTN
+1226 SGID

-1272 NGNGGGNGGNGN
+1272 GNGNGSGNGN

>member
-1 MKVFINKNK
+1 MKISINKNK
-10 NKRVILL
+10 KLIPLF
-17 SIVVVFLF
+17 IVFVLLF
-25 QYILT
+25 QFIL
-30 SAVNINFTEDV
+30 SSISSVKFTEEV
-41 HAEALSPKDT
+41 HAATLSPKDT

-56 LKAGFKK
+56 LKSSFKK
-63 CIDGGVL
+63 CIEGGVL
-70 SKKEIKDSVINEQ
+70 TKKDIKDSKIDRN
-83 ILFNVTSPIYMND
+83 ILFNVTSPIFGND

-121 FTGYGGSGKNSFS
+121 FEGFGSGDKNIFR
-134 TFSALGGKDRPNY
+134 TFSALGGKDGPSY
-147 NASVAERNSLIEA
+147 NGTVAEKNSLIEA
-160 LGYTTSDKGNTQL
+160 LGYTTSDRNDAQL
-173 YYCAALNYTTT
+173 YCAALKYIAT

-189 GNARTTNSICVNVDG
+189 GNTRTTNSICINVVGGKVVDG
-204 KIVDGK
+204 KV
-210 IVDGKITPS
+210 VDGKITPS

-228 IVIKNTNSDEYIR
+228 IVIKNTNSDEYIK
-241 LTVDPSYKK
+241 LTMDPSYKK

-262 TKDPLSC
+262 TKDTLSC

-290 ESFFSKFFGDIDSKQ
+290 ESFFSKFFGDIESKQ

-311 SNGYYLFNDQSCESD
+311 SNGYYLFQDDSCESD

-331 LGVSSVVT
+331 LGVSSIVT
-339 NSTSSISGGSGEEA
+339 DSISSTSGGSG
-353 VAGTELNN
+353 VDAGTRTELNN
-361 SPTKDYIYGGSPNYD
+361 SLSKDYTYGGSPNYD

-389 SAGAARGS
+389 SSGTARGS

-403 GGSSAATQTG
+403 GGSSAASQTG

-421 YNWFYE
+421 HNWYYE
-427 LHDIFNAI
+427 LKDVFNAI
-435 SVDTSIDCSTSRP
+435 SVDTSIGCSTSRP
-448 SNGAYLQYF
+448 SNGAYLQYL

-477 VLGLKANE
+477 VLNLKANE
-485 ALMKH
+485 ALMKY

-516 LNNLNSINLT
+516 LNNLNSINLA

-703 IFESVEFT
+703 IFESVKFT

-716 SDGLGPV
+716 SDGLGPA
-723 GIITFLV
+723 GIIT
-730 TAISAGAA
+730 AIVAAIGGGAA
-738 AGAGITV
+738 VFAGGAAGL
-745 AGSIIGAGGLLTILV
+745 SIIAGGGLLTILV

-786 VIIMIVISPVAFVLY
+786 VIIMIVISPIAFVLY
-801 AIPNTNPIFKKWF
+801 AIPNTNPLFKKWF

-897 NKMATNSEAYKA
+897 NKMVTNSEAYKA

-916 KKQEKFANKYKDY
+916 NKQEKFANKYKDY

-966 SQFKHDTDTAG
+966 SQFKHDTDTVG
-977 MARTARIAMDREDDR
+977 MARTARTAMDQEDDR

-1057 YLSDGALYEKYE
+1057 YLSDGALYERYK
-1069 TDASGKEIGQGK
+1069 TDASGKEIGEGE

-1166 ADAKELNTALA
+1166 ADAKELNAALA
-1177 TKDDNGNSIIL
+1177 KKDDNGNSIIL
-1188 DSDSSNKLK
+1188 DSDSSDKLK
-1197 KLSDQVINVVSNDPS
+1197 KLSDQVVNVVSNDPS